1 MLLKLKFN
9 LKLKPTILMMVGGLF
24 QPSFLEYSFAKT
36 WNWVQE
42 LWWYTEMS
50 KRDDFFR
57 KGERGRRQR
66 ERSTNESLGKMEC
79 CKERKGGQN
88 NNFKIML
95 LFNKLFI
102 IFITIDFSH
111 SYNILINPM
120 ACNSGPLNSPKP
132 KRNNVSATCFFTW
145 VCSFAFCSATFRNWS
160 SRKQKKN
167 LL

>member
-1 MLLKLKFN
+1 
-9 LKLKPTILMMVGGLF
+9 
-24 QPSFLEYSFAKT
+24 
-36 WNWVQE
+36 
-42 LWWYTEMS
+42 MS

-132 KRNNVSATCFFTW
+132 KRNNVSATMVWLCFSLLQKLSL
-145 VCSFAFCSATFRNWS
+145 VKALDLLSFFVWGFGT
-160 SRKQKKN
+160 
-167 LL
+167 